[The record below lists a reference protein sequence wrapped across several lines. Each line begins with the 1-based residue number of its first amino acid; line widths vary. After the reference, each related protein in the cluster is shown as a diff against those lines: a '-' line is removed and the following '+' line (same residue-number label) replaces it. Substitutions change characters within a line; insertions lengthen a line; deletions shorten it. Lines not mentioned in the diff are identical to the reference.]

1 MKVLI
6 ADFDLFKT
14 IGGGQTFYRR
24 IIETNPSIEF
34 YYLIRSE
41 SSAAKRPDN
50 AKVIAYQEKYF
61 LCDIEEF
68 GGSESPKWIHRAF
81 IIANNIATSV
91 ANQSFDL
98 VDLPDYEQFGTVLRP
113 ALKHHQVDF
122 KCLALSMHGKIST
135 TLRLNWANQIND
147 DIALDIQEKMQYQTV
162 DIRYGISK
170 SYLDEWREGIDLE
183 SHYFNP
189 IHFFPFPKPTSAE
202 PSNDLPSLNFIG
214 RTEKRKGADIFI
226 DLVWWLPRSSFSGAN
241 IIGPESYDGNGNA
254 SSGYLQSAI
263 NNRSLDIG
271 LHPAMNR
278 EELEKVFA
286 NKSITF
292 LPSRYDSLNLLA
304 LESLFSGCPTA
315 IGSGAGVCR
324 FLQETFPGIPFIS
337 IDVKEVYSCLPEVVS
352 VLENYDAYRQD
363 LVERLQQLQIKT
375 DDPKLEDIYQS
386 SSAYNSE
393 ITEQLDFWYEQLI
406 QVWEF
411 RQEQKNQPIPSAKRL
426 ARGKLRELKK
436 FVKQQIRKDRVLEGD
451 NKNSDPEQLNL
462 EASGNGNPNSEQSE
476 PKLISQVPPLNLKN
490 KLKSKLITSVKK
502 VFPNVSRDDLR
513 LIAQAVKAPW
523 LIQKYKNA
531 FDTLEQTE
539 EDLASKLKQY
549 WILGA
554 IYDPEKALL
563 LNELNR
569 FEQINGIGKSI
580 FSRLNRRF
588 GTSFRID
595 RARVWKEIARL
606 ERMRGNDLVAATYLV
621 RGMRDRGDDRFNDL
635 PWIVQTLNHHGFHQ
649 EAQTAQ
655 ALYGDPQEREQRCTE
670 LLDKALL
677 NNLYNQPWEYE
688 FIDDRRDAEEYRVS
702 IIVSLYNAASKLP
715 LFLKALRQ
723 QTLIQKGAVEIILI
737 DSGSPGDEYAVFK
750 QLMTEMTLPIVYARS
765 RQRETIQSAWNRGIA
780 MARSRYLSFLGADET
795 ILPDCLE
802 VLADELDKDPE
813 LDWVLG
819 DSLVTSV
826 DPHGTWVSDIMT
838 YDRAGY
844 SSNLVYLETCYL
856 SWVGALYRRSIHDR
870 FGYYNATFRA
880 AGDTEFKNRVL
891 PFIKT
896 KHIPRTLG
904 LFWNY
909 PEERTTQHPRAELED
924 LRAWYLHRSIAGVQ
938 YAFQNRLPEEAE
950 ALFFQCLRYRKSY
963 CQHWSTDI
971 EYANNIACYLQKVA
985 PTSSVSQFHPGV
997 QQLLNTYRSLDYL
1010 PHLSTLEVIKTVIR
1024 AKQIA
1029 ANLEKEHRQLD
1040 PQKADPIYRVF
1051 NDNRYEQHSFLWLT
1065 DL

>member
-1 MKVLI
+1 M
-6 ADFDLFKT
+6 A
-14 IGGGQTFYRR
+14 Q
-24 IIETNPSIEF
+24 
-34 YYLIRSE
+34 
-41 SSAAKRPDN
+41 
-50 AKVIAYQEKYF
+50 
-61 LCDIEEF
+61 
-68 GGSESPKWIHRAF
+68 
-81 IIANNIATSV
+81 
-91 ANQSFDL
+91 
-98 VDLPDYEQFGTVLRP
+98 
-113 ALKHHQVDF
+113 
-122 KCLALSMHGKIST
+122 
-135 TLRLNWANQIND
+135 
-147 DIALDIQEKMQYQTV
+147 
-162 DIRYGISK
+162 
-170 SYLDEWREGIDLE
+170 
-183 SHYFNP
+183 
-189 IHFFPFPKPTSAE
+189 
-202 PSNDLPSLNFIG
+202 
-214 RTEKRKGADIFI
+214 
-226 DLVWWLPRSSFSGAN
+226 
-241 IIGPESYDGNGNA
+241 
-254 SSGYLQSAI
+254 
-263 NNRSLDIG
+263 
-271 LHPAMNR
+271 
-278 EELEKVFA
+278 
-286 NKSITF
+286 
-292 LPSRYDSLNLLA
+292 
-304 LESLFSGCPTA
+304 
-315 IGSGAGVCR
+315 
-324 FLQETFPGIPFIS
+324 
-337 IDVKEVYSCLPEVVS
+337 
-352 VLENYDAYRQD
+352 
-363 LVERLQQLQIKT
+363 
-375 DDPKLEDIYQS
+375 
-386 SSAYNSE
+386 
-393 ITEQLDFWYEQLI
+393 
-406 QVWEF
+406 
-411 RQEQKNQPIPSAKRL
+411 
-426 ARGKLRELKK
+426 GKLREVKK
-436 FVKQQIRKDRVLEGD
+436 IIKQQIRQR
-451 NKNSDPEQLNL
+451 S
-462 EASGNGNPNSEQSE
+462 ANSENAKQSLAIAE
-476 PKLISQVPPLNLKN
+476 EVSQPQKPDSELVSQTPPLNWKN
-490 KLKSKLITSVKK
+490 ILKSNLQK
-502 VFPNVSRDDLR
+502 VAQKVLPNVERDDLR
-513 LIAQAVKAPW
+513 LAAQIAKAPW

-554 IYDPEKALL
+554 IYDPEKSLL
-563 LNELNR
+563 LNELR
-569 FEQINGIGKSI
+569 RAEQIYGVEKSI
-580 FSRLNRRF
+580 SSRLNRRF

-635 PWIVQTLNHHGFHQ
+635 PWIVQTLNQQGFHQ

-677 NNLYNQPWEYE
+677 DRLYNQPWEYE

-780 MARSRYLSFLGADET
+780 MARSPYLSFLGADET

-819 DSLVTSV
+819 DSLVTNV

-924 LRAWYLHRSIAGVQ
+924 LRAWYLHRSVAGVQ

-985 PTSSVSQFHPGV
+985 PTSSVSQFYPGV